1 MKNKY
6 IYILLLAAF
15 AFTACNEEV
24 LDTTAPGKVT
34 NISYKPTN
42 GGAILTFTAP
52 DDDDLLYAKA
62 VYTNSLGKE
71 VFLS

>member
-34 NISYKPTN
+34 DISYTPKI
-42 GGAILTFTAP
+42 GRAH
-52 DDDDLLYAKA
+52 
-62 VYTNSLGKE
+62 V
-71 VFLS
+71 